1 MRDDLYAIR
10 PTVFQVGLDVGTEE
24 ITEVVPT
31 IRACVVFLFD
41 KPVHDPCDAQAIRV
55 NCMPTFTLHFSSVEF
70 NNSVPEPHSN
80 FPFCSIVLISVRSA
94 ASEFLSFLFLLV
106 KMPLLV
112 QSCLSSVI

>member
-10 PTVFQVGLDVGTEE
+10 LTVFQVGLDVGTEE

-55 NCMPTFTLHFSSVEF
+55 NCMPTFTLHFSSVECDRMRIRGHLYHA
-70 NNSVPEPHSN
+70 NMHCTEQSS
-80 FPFCSIVLISVRSA
+80 S
-94 ASEFLSFLFLLV
+94 LSD
-106 KMPLLV
+106 
-112 QSCLSSVI
+112 QQRQ